1 MDGHDAELFRFLL
14 TNTYEKLTSNI
25 LTKDDYCIDRCLLAK
40 TTVFIYYYDYFCAI
54 RIIIPQSLIWQVR
67 INMHLILAGDS
78 ANDINK
84 KDGRLMIPYH

>member
-25 LTKDDYCIDRCLLAK
+25 LTKDDYCIDRYLRAK
-40 TTVFIYYYDYFCAI
+40 TIVFKYYFFFCSI
-54 RIIIPQSLIWQVR
+54 RMIIPQSLIWQVR

-78 ANDINK
+78 ANDIHK